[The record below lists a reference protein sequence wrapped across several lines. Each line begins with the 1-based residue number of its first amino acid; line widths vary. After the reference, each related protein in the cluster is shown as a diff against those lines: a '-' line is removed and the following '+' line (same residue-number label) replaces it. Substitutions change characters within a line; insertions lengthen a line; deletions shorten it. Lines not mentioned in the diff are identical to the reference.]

1 MNGVSTQGEPG
12 AWLLILVK
20 HCSPLSSSLLKASRV
35 LEDEY
40 LPIPAPCLL
49 TLNQDL
55 SFIHVDS
62 SDCVAVFE
70 PYSLFL
76 GEGCFSSVAVLML
89 DGDL

>member
-1 MNGVSTQGEPG
+1 MAPHPRQTLFAAVFQPLEGFTCFGRRVS
-12 AWLLILVK
+12 AAFSW
-20 HCSPLSSSLLKASRV
+20 
-35 LEDEY
+35 
-40 LPIPAPCLL
+40 IPAPCLL